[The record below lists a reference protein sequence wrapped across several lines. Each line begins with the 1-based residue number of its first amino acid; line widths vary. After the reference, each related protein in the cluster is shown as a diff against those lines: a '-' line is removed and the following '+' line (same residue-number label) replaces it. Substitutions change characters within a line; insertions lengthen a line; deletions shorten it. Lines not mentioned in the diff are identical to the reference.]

1 MLKNTILSAGL
12 IAAAGLVALA
22 TQVHASTQTFSGY
35 FPSGSPGSYSSTVV
49 FTFDTTNNDITVN
62 IQNTTSSVSTIGQ
75 AISGISF
82 SLANFGSGPLS
93 VNPNATVGYEGN
105 TVAGD
110 TLKGLTALSNSQ
122 LNNPWEIADSSGTF
136 ALGNPKILGSVSGLG
151 LSAGSGYPKK
161 APTDLVVET
170 IASGGNGS
178 TVSHEPSLF
187 GLGTNGADGVTFTL
201 DGTTPSPIT
210 SNTAVTGNVTVYFGT
225 GPDSYVY
232 DYVPG
237 TPPPVPAGGQLPVP
251 ATLPL
256 VGGGILA
263 LGALALRKRGKFQ

>member
-12 IAAAGLVALA
+12 VAAAGLVALA

-35 FPSGSPGSYSSTVV
+35 FPSGSPGSYSSTVI
-49 FTFDTTNNDITVN
+49 FMFDTTNNDITVN
-62 IQNTTSSVSTIGQ
+62 IQNTTSSVFNIGQ

-82 SLANFGSGPLS
+82 SLAHLGSGSLS
-93 VNPNATVGYEGN
+93 VDSTANVGYEGDSS
-105 TVAGD
+105 ASGS
-110 TLKGLTALSNSQ
+110 LLSNSQ
-122 LNNPWEIADSSGTF
+122 LHNPWEIADSSGTF
-136 ALGNPKILGSVSGLG
+136 ALGNPKILGNVSGLG
-151 LSAGSGYPKK
+151 LIAGSSYPKK

-187 GLGTNGADGVTFTL
+187 GQGTNGAGGVTFTL
-201 DGTTPSPIT
+201 DGTTSSSIT
-210 SNTAVTGNVTVYFGT
+210 NSTAVTGNVTVYFGT

-232 DYVPG
+232 DHAQG

>member
-1 MLKNTILSAGL
+1 MVKNTLLSAGL

-35 FPSGSPGSYSSTVV
+35 FPSGSPGSYSSTVI

-62 IQNTTSSVSTIGQ
+62 IQNTTSSVFNIGQ

-82 SLANFGSGPLS
+82 SLAGLASGSLK
-93 VNPNATVGYEGN
+93 VDTNATVGYEGDSS
-105 TVAGD
+105 ASGS
-110 TLKGLTALSNSQ
+110 LLSNSQ
-122 LNNPWEIADSSGTF
+122 LNNPWEIADNGGKFS
-136 ALGNPKILGSVSGLG
+136 LGNPKILGNNISGFT
-151 LSAGSGYPKK
+151 AGNQYSGP
-161 APTDLVVET
+161 PTDLIVET
-170 IASGGNGS
+170 IPNPNGS
-178 TVSHEPSLF
+178 IGSHDPSLF
-187 GLGTNGADGVTFTL
+187 GLVNPKTSAQEGVTFTL
-201 DGTTPSPIT
+201 DAAPSAIT
-210 SNTAVTGNVTVYFGT
+210 ANTAVTGNVTVYFGT

-237 TPPPVPAGGQLPVP
+237 TLPPVPAGGQLPVP

-263 LGALALRKRGKFQ
+263 LGALALRKRGRFQ